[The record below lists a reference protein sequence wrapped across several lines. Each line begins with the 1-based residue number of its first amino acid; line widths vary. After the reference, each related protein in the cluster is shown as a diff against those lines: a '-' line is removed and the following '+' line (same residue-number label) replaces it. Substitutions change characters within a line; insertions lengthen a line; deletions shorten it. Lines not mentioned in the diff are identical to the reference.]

1 MMKNVKIVVFVPSE
15 KADDM
20 RQALGEAGA
29 GSLGDYTY
37 CSYSFVGK
45 GRFTPQTGARPA
57 VGEVG
62 RPEVTTEERIE
73 VICERSKA
81 KRVIEALRLAH
92 PYEEP
97 AFDIIPLLDESEL

>member
-1 MMKNVKIVVFVPSE
+1 MKNVKIVVFVPTE
-15 KADDM
+15 NADDM

-29 GSLGDYTY
+29 GSLGDYTH
-37 CSYSFVGK
+37 CSYTFVGK
-45 GRFTPQTGARPA
+45 GRFTPQNGARPA

-62 RPEVTTEERIE
+62 QPEVTSEERIE

-97 AFDIIPLLDESEL
+97 AFDIIPLLDEEEL